1 MASTVAYEEPSFQ
14 KAWDTFLQHIPVL
27 LAVWVAG
34 FLVTIAGFVVS
45 LVILIS
51 LGGLADG
58 NDVAIG
64 MASITGQLV
73 QVPFSILSSL
83 IGVLM
88 VAIPAMYYEVGEV
101 VTVGSAFQHLTARF
115 WRYVLAGL
123 LFSFITTVGFLL
135 CVLPGIAV
143 ALVTPVYV
151 NRIFVTDLS
160 IADAFSQSF
169 QATYRSENGM
179 AFVGLEIMIGVLVV
193 VVAVVTCG
201 LGALLAVPMGSFY
214 LQNAAYQRG
223 LLR

>member
-1 MASTVAYEEPSFQ
+1 MASPVAYQEPSFQ

-34 FLVTIAGFVVS
+34 FLVTVAGFVVS

-51 LGGLADG
+51 LGGLTDG

>member
-1 MASTVAYEEPSFQ
+1 MASPVAYDEPTFQ
-14 KAWDTFLQHIPVL
+14 KVWDAFLQHIPVL

-34 FLVTIAGFVVS
+34 FLVSVAGFVVS
-45 LVILIS
+45 FVILIS

-58 NDVAIG
+58 NDAAIG
-64 MASITGQLV
+64 VASITGQLA
-73 QVPFSILSSL
+73 QVPFTILSSL

-88 VAIPAMYYEVGEV
+88 VAIPAMYYETGQV
-101 VTVGSAFQHLTARF
+101 VTVGGAFQDLTARF
-115 WRYVLAGL
+115 WRYLLAGL

-179 AFVGLEIMIGVLVV
+179 AFVGLEILIGLLVV